1 MNSLNPPETITPGGE
16 ESRSAEP
23 YDTLTSVTAPK
34 SVIEQA
40 TTENVEPRDATKL
53 APNVSEPESAETES
67 EMMTLVPVPKSTKSE
82 SEMMTLSALP
92 DPKKGIVDNYAGQA
106 IVPPSNPWTPPG
118 GVTHDVMQWLG
129 WVMYVGLAL
138 SMLSIMMMGIMMMI
152 DRNRGEPMSVSDVQI
167 TAMRIAIGLFFIT
180 GAASLATFFA

>member
-1 MNSLNPPETITPGGE
+1 MNSLNPPETPPGGE

-23 YDTLTSVTAPK
+23 YDTLTSITAPK

-40 TTENVEPRDATKL
+40 TTENAEPRDATKL
-53 APNVSEPESAETES
+53 APNVSEPESTEIES

-118 GVTHDVMQWLG
+118 GVTHDVMQWL
-129 WVMYVGLAL
+129 
-138 SMLSIMMMGIMMMI
+138 
-152 DRNRGEPMSVSDVQI
+152 
-167 TAMRIAIGLFFIT
+167 
-180 GAASLATFFA
+180 